1 MELKDKVVLITGS
14 SQGIGKETAL
24 AFAKEGA
31 NVAVTYNTNKQKAE
45 EVFKECDKIK
55 TSFLVNLDVTNSES
69 IKNCIEKVID
79 EFGAIDVL
87 VNNAGVLFDN
97 ELMKQN
103 INEIENQIN
112 TNLLGLIKM
121 TKAVLPF
128 IKEQEESIIINIASD
143 AGKNSYADYSVY
155 CATKFGV
162 RGFTQALSKELPNNI
177 KIYSVNPGLT
187 STAMTNHQ
195 GVPAKKVAEI
205 IINTAKGK
213 ISVDSTRDIDVWK
226 FI

>member
-31 NVAVTYNTNKQKAE
+31 NVVITYNSNKQKAE
-45 EVFKECDKIK
+45 EVFNECKK
-55 TSFLVNLDVTNSES
+55 LNEAFLVHLDVKNDKS
-69 IKNCIEKVID
+69 IKSCIESVID
-79 EFGAIDVL
+79 KFGTINIL
-87 VNNAGVLFDN
+87 VNNAGVLSDN

-103 INEIENQIN
+103 VDEIENQIN

-128 IKEQEESIIINIASD
+128 IREQEESIIINIASA
-143 AGKNSYADYSVY
+143 AGKQAYADLSVY

-162 RGFTQALSKELPNNI
+162 RGFTQALAQELPKNVR
-177 KIYSVNPGLT
+177 IYSVNPGMT
-187 STAMTNHQ
+187 STAMTNFS
-195 GVPAKKVAEI
+195 GIPAIKVADLIVKTSE
-205 IINTAKGK
+205 GK
-213 ISVDSTRDIDVWK
+213 LNVSSGEDIDVWK
-226 FI
+226 MV